1 MENVWATV
9 DRLIH
14 DLGAIRAFVD
24 QAEAVPDASSL
35 PEVSSVRHAMDDAT
49 TAITRVFDD
58 GGDQVIEAAWHA
70 IARAQDAV
78 RAARSGVVAA
88 RQGRVSSQAM
98 ADHARAQGAR
108 ARAHAQQLTDQAARL
123 RRLGGFS
130 GPVPRP
136 GDGPSED

>member
-24 QAEAVPDASSL
+24 QAEAVPDTASL
-35 PEVSSVRHAMDDAT
+35 PEVDSVRHAMDDAT

-58 GGDQVIEAAWHA
+58 SGAQAIEAAWHA

-78 RAARSGVVAA
+78 RAARSGAVAA
-88 RQGRVSSQAM
+88 RRARASTQAM

-108 ARAHAQQLTDQAARL
+108 ARAQAQQLADQAERL
-123 RRLGGFS
+123 RRPGRLGD
-130 GPVPRP
+130 PVADRA
-136 GDGPSED
+136 DRPSED

>member
-1 MENVWATV
+1 MEDVWATV

-24 QAEAVPDASSL
+24 QVEAAPDAASL
-35 PEVSSVRHAMDDAT
+35 PEVDSVRHAMDDAT

-78 RAARSGVVAA
+78 RAARSRALAA
-88 RQGRVSSQAM
+88 RHARESSQAM
-98 ADHARAQGAR
+98 AEHARAQGAR
-108 ARAHAQQLTDQAARL
+108 ARAQAQQLADQAERL
-123 RRLGGFS
+123 RRPRGLGGV
-130 GPVPRP
+130 GDPP
-136 GDGPSED
+136 DGPSED